1 MRLLWWKLRMFGNIN
16 FIHCGRGKSEQGGGR
31 TLFSVIEKKKFL
43 PEVNVVNRGLSLA
56 KLGLLSDRCLNI
68 IKE

>member
-1 MRLLWWKLRMFGNIN
+1 MFGNIN
-16 FIHCGRGKSEQGGGR
+16 FIHCGRGKSEQGGRR
-31 TLFSVIEKKKFL
+31 TLFSVIVRRKKKKFL
-43 PEVNVVNRGLSLA
+43 PEVKVVNRGLSLA